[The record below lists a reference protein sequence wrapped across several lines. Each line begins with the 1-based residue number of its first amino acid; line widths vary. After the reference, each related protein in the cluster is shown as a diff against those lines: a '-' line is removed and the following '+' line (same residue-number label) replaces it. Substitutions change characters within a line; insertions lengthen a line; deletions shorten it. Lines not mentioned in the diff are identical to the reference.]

1 MDGQTNEKQHVLIF
15 LEEETGEMLGF
26 LPRNFSQGGSKG
38 APENRGVAIEKPWWA
53 GGLAM
58 HFR

>member
-26 LPRNFSQGGSKG
+26 LPRNFS
-38 APENRGVAIEKPWWA
+38 
-53 GGLAM
+53 
-58 HFR
+58 